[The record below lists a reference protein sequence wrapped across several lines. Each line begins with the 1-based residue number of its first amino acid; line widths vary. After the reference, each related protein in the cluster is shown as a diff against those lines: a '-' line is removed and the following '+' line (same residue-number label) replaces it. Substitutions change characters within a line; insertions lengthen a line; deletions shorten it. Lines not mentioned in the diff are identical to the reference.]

1 MNEIISKIINNLKE
15 GEILE
20 DINVNKCDAK
30 VINYPKN
37 KKTKPVLLKKGLVA
51 GVLGLSIALGAPAVL
66 PVEPTKVEAAKDKKK
81 PKLTMKGKSR
91 LYENA
96 GNTIKLGKVTA
107 KDNVDGNITK
117 KISVTVKKNKK
128 SFKSIAKKIKSNKS
142 FKITEEGTYV
152 ITYTVK
158 DKAGNKTTKTR
169 YLTIMNL
176 NNKQEKTTEAPTTQ
190 KQSTTQATKTSVTTE
205 KTTQAP
211 STTQE
216 KTTEEKT
223 TEEKTTENKTSETT
237 TENKTTE
244 YNTTENKTSEKTT
257 EEKTTQQTTTE
268 TLTTEDI
275 HEDPNIIPTDFSK
288 YNIKTTTI
296 NGKTY
301 KVTSDE
307 DFYNEVILEKGLYDT
322 NMTIDVEN
330 DYNSFMMELNNPCLD
345 NNNYIKYLG
354 NIKVTDR
361 NGKDIT
367 DRIII
372 CDYKLRSKEW
382 KVGKTYSVKF
392 YIEDEKGYYN
402 VKTFNIDFTDESTK
416 EYYERNH
423 LNYQCVDEINNVFG
437 HVRGTNINLS
447 KSEDRDKVKKL
458 VLA

>member
-223 TEEKTTENKTSETT
+223 TE
-237 TENKTTE
+237 
-244 YNTTENKTSEKTT
+244 
-257 EEKTTQQTTTE
+257 QTTTE